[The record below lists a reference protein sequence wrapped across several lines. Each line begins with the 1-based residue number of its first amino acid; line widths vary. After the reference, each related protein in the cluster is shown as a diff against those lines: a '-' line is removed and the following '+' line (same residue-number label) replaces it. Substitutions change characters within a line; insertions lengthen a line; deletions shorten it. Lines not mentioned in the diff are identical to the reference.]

1 MQGNTE
7 WLNIHLL
14 RLLVSQAEVTVNTSP
29 GADLP
34 MPSMRTTRCWNPHQE
49 VSCHSA
55 LLKWYPVIRA
65 DCRKPTQEFV
75 TFPGVEQVHSY
86 LGIPVPHSETNT
98 SLTWDN
104 ARLTCWTSHLALD
117 LHSFL
122 HGKKKETIPQ
132 SCSVSYRNT
141 QSERLHLYESAS
153 LKWFWSILELK
164 PCQAAPHLTSASC
177 FQPTWKVFP
186 LSHYNKTFIWYRFPT
201 KPTSVNIF
209 CLH

>member
-14 RLLVSQAEVTVNTSP
+14 WLLVSQAEVTVNTSP

-34 MPSMRTTRCWNPHQE
+34 MPSMRTTRCRNPHQE
-49 VSCHSA
+49 VSCHCA

-65 DCRKPTQEFV
+65 DCRKLTQEFV

-98 SLTWDN
+98 GLAWDY

-117 LHSFL
+117 SHSFL
-122 HGKKKETIPQ
+122 QGKKKKKKWNHTTVMLGLIQKYTEWKASPVWISLCKVILINITTETLT
-132 SCSVSYRNT
+132 SCSTFDISFMFSTNMK
-141 QSERLHLYESAS
+141 S
-153 LKWFWSILELK
+153 
-164 PCQAAPHLTSASC
+164 
-177 FQPTWKVFP
+177 FP
-186 LSHYNKTFIWYRFPT
+186 PFTL
-201 KPTSVNIF
+201 
-209 CLH
+209 